1 MQVAVPQQKCPFLC
15 GKMLVSDGFMAL
27 NCWWHLILPT
37 VTLQVC
43 SPTPRQNTLRLL
55 ISNPFFSWLLTATG
69 FKKRPSEEHTLLVP
83 EFLRCRALLIY
94 IFSSLLSPRPV
105 YYSRQVYYL
114 FIAALCACLEV
125 CCPLT
130 ELAVFSNSLRYST
143 FGKQKHRKYWLLE
156 KAQPFATLH
165 PLSHRRCK

>member
-1 MQVAVPQQKCPFLC
+1 
-15 GKMLVSDGFMAL
+15 MLISDGFMVL
-27 NCWWHLILPT
+27 NHLILPT

-69 FKKRPSEEHTLLVP
+69 FKKRPSEECTLIVPELLRCSTLL
-83 EFLRCRALLIY
+83 IH
-94 IFSSLLSPRPV
+94 IFSPRPV

-156 KAQPFATLH
+156 KAQPFATLY